1 MSNTLE
7 MVVQELQSRIGQIT
21 SQYETQM
28 AVLKA
33 QVSEALQQKDEEIE
47 ELKNGKL
54 HVESTKKE
62 K

>member
-1 MSNTLE
+1 METKTLE
-7 MVVQELQSRIGQIT
+7 LIIQELQNRIGQIT

-33 QVSEALQQKDEEIE
+33 QANIEISSRDEKIK
-47 ELKNGKL
+47 EL
-54 HVESTKKE
+54 TKEPDK